1 MSNCE
6 DLVCLGCQIS
16 YFQGKNVN
24 LGWIQVYWRGFA
36 RWDYPDCTI
45 V

>member
-16 YFQGKNVN
+16 YFQGKNAN
-24 LGWIQVYWRGFA
+24 IR
-36 RWDYPDCTI
+36 
-45 V
+45 